1 MRPTVAETERLRLR
15 GWTTADV
22 DAFDAACNTPAV
34 MRHLGGVQSRADLA
48 AGVARLSAAEAEY
61 GYTFWVVERRA
72 DGSFLG
78 FCGLKPM
85 RPDLVPPPLHGE
97 VEIGWRLAEHGWG
110 QGYAREAAEAALRLG
125 FERFELP
132 RIVSMT
138 LPANSPSWGLMR
150 RLGMRA
156 RPDLDFDMPGF
167 GRHLIY
173 DLEKSAWTA
182 SRS

>member
-1 MRPTVAETERLRLR
+1 MRPPVAETERLRLR
-15 GWTTADV
+15 GWTAADV
-22 DAFDAACNTPAV
+22 DAFEAACNTPAV
-34 MRHLGGVQSRADLA
+34 MRHLGGVQSREDLA
-48 AGVARLSAAEAEY
+48 AGVTRLSAVEAEF

-138 LPANSPSWGLMR
+138 LPANCPSWGLMR